1 MKSFILSIFALSGI
15 LCAQAQ
21 TQVTKT
27 LTVLFLGNSYTYYN
41 NLPDLIDNLAL
52 SKGDDLVYDQNTPGG
67 HTFNN
72 HFNNVTSMAKINQQN
87 WNYVVLQAQSQEPS
101 FSPAQVNAQTFP
113 YAVKLDSAIKHNNA
127 CSQTMFFETWGRKF
141 GDQSNCANYPPIC
154 TYTGMQ
160 NRLKASYKLFADSAK
175 GLMAPAGEAF
185 RASMI
190 ANPNLNLYDTDNS
203 HPSLAGSYLTACVF
217 YEMLFKKPCL
227 NSTYLGGLPQTTAQF
242 LQQIANTTVNDS
254 LWTWNMGR
262 FEPYAPFT
270 HSVMAGNAIQF
281 NALPSAPNQNHKW
294 YFGDGAVSFAAN
306 PQHTYASALNYTVS
320 HVVNNSCKRDSSVKV
335 ITVLSLGLSS
345 SSDAAQVL
353 PFYPNPVKDFV
364 SLPPLSAQSV
374 IRIYTL
380 SGKLVSELNYQPRLS
395 LLHLD
400 AGVYLME
407 IAHQE
412 YRTHY
417 KLIKE

>member
-1 MKSFILSIFALSGI
+1 MKSFLLSAFILSGI
-15 LCAQAQ
+15 LYTQAQ
-21 TQVTKT
+21 TQATKT

-41 NLPDLIDNLAL
+41 NLPDLIDNLAQ

-72 HFNNVTSMAKINQQN
+72 HFNNATSMAKINQQN
-87 WNYVVLQAQSQEPS
+87 WDYVVLQAQSQEPS

-185 RASMI
+185 RASML
-190 ANPNLNLYDTDNS
+190 ADPNLNLYDTDNS

-227 NSTYLGGLPQTTAQF
+227 NSSYWGGLPQTTAQF

-270 HSVMAGNAIQF
+270 HSLMAGHTVQF
-281 NALPSAPNQNHKW
+281 NAFASAPNQNHKW
-294 YFGDGAVSFAAN
+294 YFGDGGISFAAN
-306 PQHTYASALNYTVS
+306 PQHTYTSAQNYTVS
-320 HVVNNSCKRDSSVKV
+320 HVVNNSCKSDSSVKIV
-335 ITVLSLGLSS
+335 TVLSLSLANAQGDSPALS
-345 SSDAAQVL
+345 
-353 PFYPNPVKDFV
+353 FYPNPVNDFIT
-364 SLPPLSAQSV
+364 LPPLSAQSV
-374 IRIYTL
+374 IRIYDL
-380 SGKLVSELNYQPRLS
+380 SGKLISDLNYEPRVS
-395 LLHLD
+395 LKHLNP
-400 AGVYLME
+400 GIYLME
-407 IAHQE
+407 ISNQDHIS
-412 YRTHY
+412 RH